1 MASYNYI
8 VGLRDGATQ
17 KGHIDAK
24 DIESAVA
31 DLRKKGFFVLN
42 IKKSSQVGMFDIDA
56 IKNILESRLGPEI
69 NESERLM
76 FTSHLASML
85 KTGVPIVEAISTFL
99 DKKSSG
105 RRKRMFEA
113 IIADIESG
121 SPLSKALSKYPR
133 SFSPIYANII
143 SSGESMGTL
152 GETLSY
158 LGNQLKKD
166 HELAGRVKSAL
177 IYPAVISVIMV
188 IVLVFI
194 LVAVV
199 PKILTFA
206 ENSGGELPFATR
218 MLITLTSVLTTYG
231 VFILIALAVLFSL
244 FLRIIR
250 TKKGKKKFDAVV
262 MILPI
267 FGELIRRFNL
277 ARFAR
282 LLGSFYHYGIPL
294 PTAFSILETALPTTQ
309 YQDIAHRLSDR
320 ISHGDSLSIALE
332 EESDKY
338 FPQIMVRVLRS
349 AEKTATVDDALSRLA
364 EYYEEELDGTLKN
377 LTTIIEP
384 VMILVLGVAVTGIAL
399 AVIVP
404 IYQITS
410 NFK

>member
-8 VGLRDGATQ
+8 VGERDGTTQ
-17 KGHIDAK
+17 KGRIDAR
-24 DIESAVA
+24 DVESAVSE
-31 DLRKKGFFVLN
+31 LRKKGLFVLS
-42 IKKSSQVGMFDIDA
+42 IKKSSQIGIFDLDS
-56 IKNILESRLGPEI
+56 IKNSIESRLGPEI
-69 NESERLM
+69 NEAERLM

-105 RRKRMFEA
+105 RRRKMYEA
-113 IIADIESG
+113 IIADVESG

-166 HELAGRVKSAL
+166 HELASRVKAAL

-206 ENSGGELPFATR
+206 ENSGGELPVATR
-218 MLITLTSVLTTYG
+218 ILITITDILTQYGIVILAVLG
-231 VFILIALAVLFSL
+231 VLFSL
-244 FLRIIR
+244 FLRLIH
-250 TKKGKKKFDAVV
+250 TKKGKRKFDAVV
-262 MILPI
+262 MLLPL
-267 FGELIRRFNL
+267 FGELIKRFNL

-294 PTAFSILETALPTTQ
+294 PTAFAILETALPTTQ

-320 ISHGDSLSIALE
+320 ISHGASLSAALE

-338 FPQIMVRVLRS
+338 FPQVMVRVLRS
-349 AEKTATVDDALSRLA
+349 AEKTATVDEALSRLA

-384 VMILVLGVAVTGIAL
+384 VMILILGVAVTGIAL

-404 IYQITS
+404 IYEITS